1 MHNSYLLIFL
11 MPGSVCY
18 KTAALLYKIMVL
30 VLILGNG

>member
-11 MPGSVCY
+11 MPGSVLY
-18 KTAALLYKIMVL
+18 KTTALLYKIKVL